1 MKLRKFLKPLL
12 WPIGLY
18 KKTVAP
24 FNHDPEN
31 FKLKIV
37 PAWFSS
43 DYVSFQFSAN
53 GGESWETIYCASPP
67 YLGLV
72 DYDWEWKP
80 LAYRLNSGSTF
91 KHEKEKFS
99 SYQKILDYEANELKK
114 FKEGQV
120 SINKQRKDIADRKK
134 AIWDNINS

>member
-1 MKLRKFLKPLL
+1 MKLRKLLKPLL

-24 FNHDPEN
+24 FKHDPEN

-53 GGESWETIYCASPP
+53 GGESWETIYCASEP
-67 YLGLV
+67 YLGHI

-80 LAYRLNSGSTF
+80 LTYRLSYDSTF

-99 SYQKILDYEANELKK
+99 SYQKILDYESNELKELN
-114 FKEGQV
+114 EGQASV
-120 SINKQRKDIADRKK
+120 NKQRKAIADRKK
-134 AIWDNINS
+134 ATWEKINS